1 MHENLTKKQKLLKES
16 IINFAKNELNT
27 DLSYNDD
34 KAIFARDNWIKCS
47 RDIEIL
53 SLLCSEKYGGFNESL
68 QNTLLAL
75 EALSYACRDSGLVHA
90 IVTQLCCIVQLNLFA
105 DESLKNRYLPSLIKG
120 EKIAAQAI
128 TEPDSG
134 SDVPSMKTYAAE
146 NGDHYLINGSKTF
159 ISNGPVSDI
168 ILVYAGCQNKRN
180 SFTKISTFLVEKKYK
195 GFKSGEPLDK
205 MGLRTMHNS
214 ELFFDSCKVPKSNLI
229 GVEGQGMLIF
239 NEMMEWE
246 RALMGA
252 VHIGTLS
259 RIVEKCIQYANTR
272 MQFGKS
278 IGKFQ
283 SISNKIAE
291 MVVNL
296 ELGRSFL
303 YKIAKH
309 KDSNMRTAKD
319 TSILKLFVSES
330 LKSACL
336 EAIQIHGGYGYMK
349 DYELEMEL
357 RNSVAS
363 TIYSGTSE
371 MQKKMIAYLAGVK

>member
-1 MHENLTKKQKLLKES
+1 MYESLTKKQKLLKES

-27 DLSYNDD
+27 NLSYDDD
-34 KAIFARDNWIKCS
+34 KAIFARENWNKCAQ
-47 RDIEIL
+47 DIEIL
-53 SLLCSEKYGGFNESL
+53 PLLCSEKYGGFEESL
-68 QNTLLAL
+68 QNTLLTL

-105 DESLKNRYLPSLIKG
+105 DDKLKSRYLPSLIKG

-134 SDVPSMKTYAAE
+134 SDVPSMKTNATI
-146 NGDHYLINGSKTF
+146 NGSYYLINGSKTF
-159 ISNGPVSDI
+159 ISNGPLSDI
-168 ILVYAGCQNKRN
+168 VIVYAGSQNKKS
-180 SFTKISTFLVEKKYK
+180 SFAKVSTFLLEKTYK
-195 GFKSGEPLDK
+195 GFKSGQPLDK
-205 MGLRTMHNS
+205 MGLRTMHNG
-214 ELFFDSCKVPKSNLI
+214 ELFFDNCKVPKQNLI
-229 GVEGQGMLIF
+229 GAEGQGMMIF

-259 RIVEKCIQYANTR
+259 RIAEKCIQYANTR
-272 MQFGKS
+272 KQFGKP

-291 MVVNL
+291 MIVNL

-303 YKIAKH
+303 YRIAKL
-309 KDSNMRTAKD
+309 KDNNMRATKE

-371 MQKKMIAYLAGVK
+371 MQKNLIAYLAGVK